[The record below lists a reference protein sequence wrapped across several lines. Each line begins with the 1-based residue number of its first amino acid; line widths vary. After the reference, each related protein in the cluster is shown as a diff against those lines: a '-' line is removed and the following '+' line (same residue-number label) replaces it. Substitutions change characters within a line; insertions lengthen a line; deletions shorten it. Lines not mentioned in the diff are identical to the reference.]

1 MQNLISTLTDW
12 AKLDPTHRL
21 ELLRKAHD
29 SAIRD
34 LIENQG
40 KDLTSAS
47 IGDSTF
53 SFAPGAMSTASWCK
67 VLASVIATL
76 TTGSNPTPS
85 HARITFR

>member
-1 MQNLISTLTDW
+1 MQTLISTLTDW

-40 KDLTSAS
+40 KDLTSATITS
-47 IGDSTF
+47 SDGSR
-53 SFAPGAMSTASWCK
+53 
-67 VLASVIATL
+67 LAIIPENATDDEKKEL
-76 TTGSNPTPS
+76 LGRLN
-85 HARITFR
+85 